1 GICVRYK
8 AQKPVGTGRYASGQ
22 RRCQI
27 CEIFIKWE
35 GLWCPCCGYRLRT
48 KPRNLKYKAKLRARV
63 EADSIEAE
71 AKSISDMEA
80 ELAAE
85 TKAAKAKAA
94 RAAKAKL
101 TKAAKVAKVPKDKV
115 TKSTISKVKS
125 TKAKSETTKT
135 KEKTACQYCEK
146 PYVFITKHETKCS
159 KKPQNDQDSSENGSI
174 AIKA

>member
-1 GICVRYK
+1 MTCKGICVRYK

-63 EADSIEAE
+63 EADSIEAKSFAEEHPEEIIE
-71 AKSISDMEA
+71 AVSKPA
-80 ELAAE
+80 KK
-85 TKAAKAKAA
+85 TKTIKAKTAKPA
-94 RAAKAKL
+94 KKATKTVKAK
-101 TKAAKVAKVPKDKV
+101 TAKPAKTELIDLP
-115 TKSTISKVKS
+115 
-125 TKAKSETTKT
+125 ET
-135 KEKTACQYCEK
+135 E
-146 PYVFITKHETKCS
+146 
-159 KKPQNDQDSSENGSI
+159 SI

>member
-1 GICVRYK
+1 MTCKGICSRYK

-63 EADSIEAE
+63 EAEAQEATGINSIDTVEQTVEVEEPIVVE
-71 AKSISDMEA
+71 AK
-80 ELAAE
+80 
-85 TKAAKAKAA
+85 TRKP
-94 RAAKAKL
+94 RAAKAKTAKTTRKPRT
-101 TKAAKVAKVPKDKV
+101 TKASKAAISVETVPEE
-115 TKSTISKVKS
+115 
-125 TKAKSETTKT
+125 A
-135 KEKTACQYCEK
+135 
-146 PYVFITKHETKCS
+146 
-159 KKPQNDQDSSENGSI
+159 I

>member
-1 GICVRYK
+1 MTCKGICSRYK

-63 EADSIEAE
+63 EAEAQEAIAIQPTEVIEVAP
-71 AKSISDMEA
+71 KVKR
-80 ELAAE
+80 
-85 TKAAKAKAA
+85 TRKAKTAVKVAA
-94 RAAKAKL
+94 VAKDALATQPNTEVKVKRTRKAK
-101 TKAAKVAKVPKDKV
+101 TAVKVVAD
-115 TKSTISKVKS
+115 
-125 TKAKSETTKT
+125 AQE
-135 KEKTACQYCEK
+135 A
-146 PYVFITKHETKCS
+146 
-159 KKPQNDQDSSENGSI
+159 I